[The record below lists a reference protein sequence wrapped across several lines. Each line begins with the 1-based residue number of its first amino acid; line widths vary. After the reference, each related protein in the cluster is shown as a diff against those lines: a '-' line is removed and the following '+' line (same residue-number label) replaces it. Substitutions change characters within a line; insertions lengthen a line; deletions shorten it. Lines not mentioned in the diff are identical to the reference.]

1 MENLQMRAV
10 KKCLFYNTLF
20 EVKQEDNGGKRKRLS
35 LFSLS
40 IYPIIQQILLILIP
54 KYLSSPFSLYL
65 HGQHFHSSYA
75 YLPKWLL
82 PSADQILPSGLPAGV
97 VLLRKSLQWIFSP
110 ENTWFWILPLPF
122 SLPSLYHSSFLPFP
136 QARLTFRTR
145 YPPFLEHHPSFSHL
159 SVKVHSR
166 KWNPL

>member
-1 MENLQMRAV
+1 MSCGVDHRCSLDLVLLWLWCRPAATAPIRPLAWEPPYAMGAALKRQKDQKEKKINSMENLQMRAV

-75 YLPKWLL
+75 YLPK
-82 PSADQILPSGLPAGV
+82 
-97 VLLRKSLQWIFSP
+97 
-110 ENTWFWILPLPF
+110 
-122 SLPSLYHSSFLPFP
+122 
-136 QARLTFRTR
+136 
-145 YPPFLEHHPSFSHL
+145 
-159 SVKVHSR
+159 
-166 KWNPL
+166 